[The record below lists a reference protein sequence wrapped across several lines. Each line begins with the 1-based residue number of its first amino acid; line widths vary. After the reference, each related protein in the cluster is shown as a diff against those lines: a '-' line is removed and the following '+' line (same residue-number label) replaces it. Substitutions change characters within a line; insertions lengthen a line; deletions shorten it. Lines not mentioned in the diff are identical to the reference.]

1 MDTRKVM
8 AGLSYLSVLFA
19 PFVVPIIIFFVAQ
32 EEFVKAHAK
41 KAFLS
46 HLIPLVAFPIIGL
59 SIFADIASVNSGGEV
74 PIFLIIAMI
83 VSGLIGFAVTIWNLV
98 KGIKILIS
106 K

>member
-1 MDTRKVM
+1 MDSRKVM
-8 AGLSYLSVLFA
+8 AGISYLSVLFA

-32 EEFVKAHAK
+32 EEFVRNHAK

-46 HLIPLVAFPIIGL
+46 HLIPWLAFPIIG
-59 SIFADIASVNSGGEV
+59 FAVYADFARLNSDGEI
-74 PIFLIIAMI
+74 PIFLMIGII